1 LIVTVAVSSAVDATI
16 TVQMVPVLSTVPP
29 MAVQPEALI
38 VPGMAAVQVSAE
50 AAVNPAGQFGVQPV
64 NVTGVVPGTTV
75 PVGQIGLCLSEQ
87 SIAVPLP
94 PGVMPQV
101 DDSMLTAEPVVM
113 S

>member
-1 LIVTVAVSSAVDATI
+1 MVTVAVSSVWTPDK
-16 TVQMVPVLSTVPP
+16 
-29 MAVQPEALI
+29 
-38 VPGMAAVQVSAE
+38 
-50 AAVNPAGQFGVQPV
+50 GVQPV

-75 PVGQIGLCLSEQ
+75 PVGQIGLCLPEQ